1 MYSIDCLYCTYQ
13 IIPEIN
19 SEKDPHWGKET
30 LNEKDSLFKL
40 VYRTTFACVKASF
53 IAMIWIQEMRALK
66 KREMIYLDR
75 GDIVGGR
82 GNWVTSRF
90 QGYKKEIEEKTL

>member
-1 MYSIDCLYCTYQ
+1 MSRL
-13 IIPEIN
+13 
-19 SEKDPHWGKET
+19 
-30 LNEKDSLFKL
+30 LF
-40 VYRTTFACVKASF
+40 YRDDMNTGNARSS
-53 IAMIWIQEMRALK
+53 K

-90 QGYKKEIEEKTL
+90 QGYKKRNRRKNALVYLRVRFRSQFSGKWCGLFA